1 MHIRNPER
9 KKPSHRRTFLHSLAA
24 LFVFVGLA
32 SQSSHVDAAEEVC
45 AYCNHQ
51 VSVAGAFSHER
62 ELGADRIE
70 GAGEDLQAFREAIV
84 GDSFAVTVSG
94 LPEGSYSVIIGMVET
109 QIQQAGERLFTV
121 TSGDKTLAEKYDVF
135 KESGGARKASYIIET
150 VEHSDDAL
158 RGPLKVEF
166 VGVKGK
172 AKFNTFEVIDTSGER
187 VVFFGATEIADPFA
201 TEATKVPEIEEPAIW
216 RNPDHPLEVR
226 IKDLIRR
233 MSFAEKVAQLQ
244 DDAPAI
250 ERLGLPAYRYWNE
263 ALHGVANN
271 GVATVFPEPVGM
283 AATWN
288 PALMREE
295 GRVIGIEGR
304 AKHNDY
310 ASKNGG
316 NSKWWTGLTFWT
328 PNINI
333 FRDPRWGRGQETYG
347 EDPYLTAEMSIEFIK
362 GMQGDHPD
370 YMLSMACAKHYAVHS
385 GPERSR
391 YRFNADPSE
400 RDLYEMYLPQFE
412 RAVREGKVGGVMSAY
427 NAVYGVPASASA
439 FLLTEL
445 LRDKW
450 GFEGY
455 VVSDCSA
462 IGNIWNEQRGH
473 GYVETPEEA
482 AAVAVK
488 AGCNLCC
495 GGDYNA
501 LMKAAQMELISE
513 DEIDQALYYTLWTRF
528 RLGLFDPVDLVPF
541 NKYTIEDNDTPENGK
556 VALDVARQS
565 MVLLKNDGILPLDRS
580 RYKTIAVIGP
590 NGASK
595 SMLEGNYHGS
605 ASHPI
610 SMLDGVKMLA
620 GSDLEVTSALGSP
633 VWLDKRQAA
642 WSAQDNATERPVDEL
657 KAEAIALAKQADLII
672 YVGGITPAQEG
683 EGLDRDQIELP
694 RVQQDLVKALHATGK
709 PMVFVNCS
717 GSAVAFPW
725 EAEHL
730 PAILQAWYPGQEGGQ
745 AVAEVLFGEFNPCG
759 HLPMT
764 FYRSTDDLPPFTDY
778 SFANRTYRYFDGKP
792 LYAFGHGLSYTRF
805 DYKDAT
811 LAVDVVPA
819 DGTIKLS
826 LTIENSGEMDGADV
840 VQVYYRHLNS
850 RVEQPNKVLCGFA
863 RVEVANGTS
872 EKVTLEIP
880 TERLHYWDTETRQY
894 VVEPGDYEILVGAAS
909 DDIRITLPVK
919 INR

>member
-1 MHIRNPER
+1 MNMHKPFR
-9 KKPSHRRTFLHSLAA
+9 KPPNHRWLCSHFLVA
-24 LFVFVGLA
+24 LMVSVGLW
-32 SQSSHVDAAEEVC
+32 SQALLVHAAEEVC
-45 AYCNHQ
+45 ASCSHQ
-51 VSVAGAFSHER
+51 ISVTGEFTHER
-62 ELGADRIE
+62 EQGADRIE

-84 GDSFAVTVSG
+84 GDSFAITVAG
-94 LPEGSYSVIIGMVET
+94 LPEGTYSIIIGMVET
-109 QIQQAGERLFTV
+109 QIHQAGARSFTV
-121 TSGDKTLAEKYDVF
+121 TSGDKTLVEAYDVF
-135 KESGGARKASYIIET
+135 NEAGGSRKASYIIDT

-158 RGPLKVEF
+158 RGPLKIEF
-166 VGVKGK
+166 TGVKGK
-172 AKFNTFEVIDTSGER
+172 AKFNTFEVLETSGDR
-187 VVFFGATEIADPFA
+187 VVFFGATEISDPFA
-201 TEATKVPEIEEPAIW
+201 AEATKVPEIQEPAIW
-216 RNPDHPLEVR
+216 RNPDHPMEAR
-226 IKDLIRR
+226 IKDLVRR

-288 PALMREE
+288 PGLMCEE
-295 GRVIGIEGR
+295 GRVIGVEGR

-310 ASKNGG
+310 ASRNDG

-391 YRFNADPSE
+391 YRFNVDPSE
-400 RDLYEMYLPQFE
+400 RELYEMYLPQFE

-427 NAVYGVPASASA
+427 NAVYGVPASASE
-439 FLLTEL
+439 FLLEEL
-445 LRDKW
+445 LRDQW
-450 GFEGY
+450 GFDGY

-513 DEIDQALYYTLWTRF
+513 DEMDQALYYTLWTRF
-528 RLGLFDPVDLVPF
+528 RMGMFDPVDLVPF
-541 NKYTIEDNDTPENGK
+541 NKYTIEDNDTPEHSK

-580 RYKTIAVIGP
+580 KYKTIAVIGP

-605 ASHPI
+605 ASHPVSI
-610 SMLDGVKMLA
+610 LDGVKMLA
-620 GSDLEVTSALGSP
+620 GSDIEVTSALGSP
-633 VWLDKRQAA
+633 IRLDKRQAA
-642 WSAQDNATERPVDEL
+642 WSAQDNTTERPVDEL
-657 KAEAIALAKQADLII
+657 KAEAVALAEKADLII
-672 YVGGITPAQEG
+672 YAGGITPAQEG

-694 RVQQDLVKALHATGK
+694 SVQQNLVKALYATGK

-730 PAILQAWYPGQEGGQ
+730 PAILQAWYPGQNGGQ
-745 AVAEVLFGEFNPCG
+745 AVAEVLFGAFNPCG

-764 FYRSTDDLPPFTDY
+764 FYRSTDDLPEFTDY
-778 SFANRTYRYFDGKP
+778 SFANRTYRYFEGKA

-805 DYKDAT
+805 DYEDGK
-811 LAVDVVPA
+811 LAADVVPA
-819 DGTIKLS
+819 DGAIILS
-826 LTIENSGEMDGADV
+826 LTVKNSGKMDGADV
-840 VQVYYRHLNS
+840 IQVYYRHLNS
-850 RVEQPNKVLCGFA
+850 RVEQPKKVLCGFA
-863 RVEVANGTS
+863 RVDVGSGDS

-880 TERLHYWDTETRQY
+880 TGRLRYWDTETKQY
-894 VVEPGDYEILVGAAS
+894 VVEAGDYEILVGAAS
-909 DDIRITLPVK
+909 DDIRMILPIR
-919 INR
+919 INQ